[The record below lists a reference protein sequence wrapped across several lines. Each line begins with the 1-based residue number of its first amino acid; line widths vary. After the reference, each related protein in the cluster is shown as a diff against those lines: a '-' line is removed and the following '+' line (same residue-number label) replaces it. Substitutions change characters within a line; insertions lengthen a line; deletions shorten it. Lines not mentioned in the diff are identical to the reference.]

1 MDIELLRESYDE
13 VLKYGFQLKD
23 EYLERVFSN
32 PNVDDNNGIISSS
45 STIKETF
52 TTLKR
57 KLLEMDLRQH
67 LKAYFPLDINSST
80 DGLELKGPV
89 VLQIISVGNISQPLR
104 SRDENAQPR
113 LLSIVVSD
121 GTTKVTGLEIEPL
134 SDINASTPP
143 GGKVLFLGGI
153 VRYGKLLFTPNNF
166 QYIGGVVN
174 HLFETYQANKRAQ
187 KMRSVGIIEGPPQF
201 EISLGLGLRPA
212 EKTDNQQ
219 KNDSK
224 KTSDKS
230 TKSKGAVLSDKII
243 PPPPPIPH
251 EMRNNKEKS
260 PIQERNDKVY
270 IGNNRRGRDSFGN
283 SRGGRDDSRLKG
295 RSNSRG
301 GGRSGRRDF
310 RDGND
315 KVVREQ
321 NCDSLSQ
328 TEKVSF
334 LDNDFPALSI
344 THTKGWACTQ
354 CTFINHEALQS
365 CEMCSSKK

>member
-32 PNVDDNNGIISSS
+32 PNSNVDNNIGIMV
-45 STIKETF
+45 KETF
-52 TTLKR
+52 TTLKK

-143 GGKVLFLGGI
+143 GGKVLYLGGT

-166 QYIGGVVN
+166 QYIGGLVN

-219 KNDSK
+219 KNYSK

-230 TKSKGAVLSDKII
+230 NKSKDAVLSDKII

-251 EMRNNKEKS
+251 EMRSNKGKS
-260 PIQERNDKVY
+260 PIQERNDKSY
-270 IGNNRRGRDSFGN
+270 GNNRRGRGDFGN
-283 SRGGRDDSRLKG
+283 SRGKGRDDSRFK
-295 RSNSRG
+295 
-301 GGRSGRRDF
+301 GRRDF

-315 KVVREQ
+315 KVVKEQ

-334 LDNDFPALSI
+334 LENDFPALSI
-344 THTKGWACTQ
+344 TQTKGWACTQ
-354 CTFINHEALQS
+354 CTFINHEALHS